1 MIFGTVLSSGGNCPN
16 SAILNEIKA
25 TLKETLKEMPSRTD
39 MEEVI
44 GHLIATTTA
53 AMKLA

>member
-16 SAILNEIKA
+16 SAILNEINA